1 MFLFIQEAKYLN
13 DYKVELKFTNNNN
26 IENKIYTIRDTK
38 VMLDSDLAKLYE
50 ITTGNLNKAVSRNI
64 ERFPLDFMFRLSSEE
79 YSLLFQNGISKRGG
93 RKTLPRVFT
102 EQGISMLSSVLKS
115 KIAIEINIQIMRTFT
130 KMREF
135 TLYHKD
141 ILIKLQD
148 MERSMQSNQNQTN
161 ENSKHIK
168 TAFDLLSQILED
180 TANADKNL
188 IGFARE

>member
-1 MFLFIQEAKYLN
+1 MFLFIQEVKYLN
-13 DYKVELKFTNNNN
+13 DYKVELKFTDNNN

-180 TANADKNL
+180 TTNADKNL